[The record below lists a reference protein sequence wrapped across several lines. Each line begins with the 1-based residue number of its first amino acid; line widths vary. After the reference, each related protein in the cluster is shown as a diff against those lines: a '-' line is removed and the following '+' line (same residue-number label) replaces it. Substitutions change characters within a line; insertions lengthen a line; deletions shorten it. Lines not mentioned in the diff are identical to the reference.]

1 MEADDRVIILT
12 IADDGIGLSGTSAAT
27 GGGLGLPNL
36 RRRAEKLHG
45 TLSFDS
51 TPDGG
56 TVLTWKVPI
65 DI

>member
-1 MEADDRVIILT
+1 MEVDGASCILT
-12 IADDGIGLSGTSAAT
+12 ITDDGIGLTDAPASA

-45 TLSFDS
+45 TLSVDS
-51 TPDGG
+51 PPGGG

-65 DI
+65 ET